1 MVKDYNGVTDFKEY
15 FRRLYD
21 ITERLQEDCNND
33 NRINE
38 VYDIIEL
45 LQNDPSEYEMTK
57 TVNVF
62 QTINDK
68 LFEIYGAKES
78 ILDFQVC
85 INKLRYYVD
94 VPDEK
99 ELIYQHDDGD
109 FAQ

>member
-1 MVKDYNGVTDFKEY
+1 MVKDYNGVTDFQEY
-15 FRRLYD
+15 FRRLYE
-21 ITERLQEDCNND
+21 ITGRLQKDCNND

-45 LQNDPSEYEMTK
+45 LQNDPSDYEMTK
-57 TVNVF
+57 AVKVF
-62 QTINDK
+62 QATNDK
-68 LFEIYGAKES
+68 LFETYGAKES